1 MMLKLI
7 KHEFIKL
14 RVLLFIIP
22 LAFIILEGTFIY
34 SIFSKN
40 AYLTANA
47 DNFIFSC
54 IILSFCAIAITSI
67 YLLRRDMNNK
77 TGYLIFM
84 TPNKISSIV
93 ISKLICALISVI
105 GVMFISGILLKIN
118 HPMIEK
124 SYEIYG
130 DYRFFTYDLYTI
142 LDFKNANIFHLLGF
156 ALVFLIFYLA
166 LVTTLYLTTA
176 ISNIISKNSIFN
188 IITLILSI
196 GFIILLSAIYN
207 SFIEMTSSGYGLAIM
222 FNDPFERYGMLPA
235 VYSTKNYDVQKYFIH
250 NLPMGILQLVISAGC
265 IWGSSR
271 IIEKTDI

>member
-14 RVLLFIIP
+14 RILLFVIP

-34 SIFSKN
+34 SITSKN

-47 DNFIFSC
+47 DNFIFGC

-77 TGYLIFM
+77 TGYLTFM

-93 ISKLICALISVI
+93 ISKLICALLSVI
-105 GVMFISGILLKIN
+105 GVMVISGILLKIN

-124 SYEIYG
+124 NYEIYG
-130 DYRFFTYDLYTI
+130 DYRFFTYDLYTV
-142 LDFKNANIFHLLGF
+142 LDFKNANMLHLLGF

-166 LVTTLYLTTA
+166 LVATLYLATA
-176 ISNIISKNSIFN
+176 ISNIISKNGIFSIV
-188 IITLILSI
+188 TLALSI
-196 GFIILLSAIYN
+196 GFILLLDAIYN
-207 SFIEMTSSGYGLAIM
+207 SFVEMASCGYGLAIM

-235 VYSTKNYDVQKYFIH
+235 VYRTEYYDVQKYFIY
-250 NLPMGILQLVISAGC
+250 NIPMAILQLVISASC
-265 IWGSSR
+265 VWGSSR